1 VKMEG
6 VPWHRMEQHSTLV
19 PRITD
24 ICIYVTRVP
33 TLNLSYVVC
42 VYCYRWLHDHP
53 DVQKMYQFY
62 HLFYNGEQWV
72 GTLQG
77 VPCSYTFLNSTCT
90 PNSKVLPI
98 YIVLTVMGHFLTGY
112 AFEQVRNDTSVVKLI
127 KCYFLTNANVVKEFL
142 LSS

>member
-1 VKMEG
+1 MEK
-6 VPWHRMEQHSTLV
+6 HSTLV

-24 ICIYVTRVP
+24 ICIYVTRLP
-33 TLNLSYVVC
+33 TLISILCCMTYIATGDFMITLMYKKCTSSIICSIMVSNESELYKVFHVVIHFLT
-42 VYCYRWLHDHP
+42 LH
-53 DVQKMYQFY
+53 V
-62 HLFYNGEQWV
+62 
-72 GTLQG
+72 
-77 VPCSYTFLNSTCT
+77 T

-142 LSS
+142 LSR